1 MHRILKSFGLYDEPD
16 FPVKAQ
22 GDTKALTKLMNAF
35 CEYRDAVKNNA
46 KDPDAAKIM
55 FKLSDQVRDDVLPEL
70 GIQIED
76 KGKGQPS
83 LWKFDDP

>member
-1 MHRILKSFGLYDEPD
+1 VYRILKSFGLYDEPD
-16 FPVKAQ
+16 YPVKAQ

-83 LWKFDDP
+83 VWKFDDP